1 MKTEHEK
8 SPIQIHPTPLFP
20 LLHVCHPI
28 QLIKLKDL
36 VGFERYASL
45 MSTVDASIHKLL
57 YDYVN
62 TMVPLVP
69 VLE

>member
-1 MKTEHEK
+1 M
-8 SPIQIHPTPLFP
+8 
-20 LLHVCHPI
+20 CHSI

-45 MSTVDASIHKLL
+45 MSTVDGSIHKLL

-62 TMVPLVP
+62 TMVPLA
-69 VLE
+69 E